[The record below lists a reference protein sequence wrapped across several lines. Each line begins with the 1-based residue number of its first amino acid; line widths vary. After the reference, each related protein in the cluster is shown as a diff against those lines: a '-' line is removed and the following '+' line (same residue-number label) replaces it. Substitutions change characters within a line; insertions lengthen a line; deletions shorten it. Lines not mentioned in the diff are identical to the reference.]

1 MVYLLVA
8 VVAAVAVVTAAM
20 ALTRPGGDSDDANM
34 PYFEARRGPL
44 TISVTESGTI
54 KARDQVIIKSEV
66 EGQTTIIQLVDE
78 GKMVEAGE
86 LLVEL
91 DASKLV
97 DSRLDQQIRVQN
109 AEASFIQARENMEVI
124 RSQGQSDIAKAQ
136 LNHQFAQED
145 LSQYVEGQYPKQ
157 KKESQSRIELAVEE
171 LTRAQE
177 KLRWSQRLQEES
189 YLSQSELEADRI
201 AAKRAELDHEL
212 SVADLQLLEKYTYER
227 KMTELNSNIEQTR
240 MELDRVQR
248 RARADIIQAEAN
260 LKAKEAEF
268 GQQKDKLAKFESQIE
283 KTKIYAP
290 IAGMVVYA
298 TSAQGS
304 WRGNAEPLDEG
315 QQVRERQE
323 LIYLPT
329 ANAMMAEI
337 SVHESSLDK
346 VKLSQRV
353 RITVDALPGQQFG
366 GTVAKIAPLPD
377 AASMWLNPDLKVFS
391 TQIHLDAG
399 SEGLR
404 TGMSCRAEIIVEQY
418 DDAVYVP
425 VQSVVR
431 IGNQPVV
438 YVMAGQRSEPRS
450 VRLGLDNNRMVRII
464 DGLEGGETVLMTPP
478 LSAGEVEAAAV
489 ADQTVDT
496 PTPKVDAAA
505 GSAPAPVPGTNVDAA
520 TPQPQ
525 PAAEAGQTGDED
537 AQRAERRR
545 QFENMSEEDRQKMR
559 ERFQNMSPEE
569 RQRMR
574 QQSGGGGGGNGGGRP
589 QGGAQP

>member
-1 MVYLLVA
+1 MAYLLVA
-8 VVAAVAVVTAAM
+8 VVAVAVVVTAAM
-20 ALTRPGGDSDDANM
+20 ALTRQGGDQNNANM
-34 PYFEARRGPL
+34 PLFEARRGPL
-44 TISVTESGTI
+44 TISVSEAGTI

-78 GKMVEAGE
+78 GTMVQPGD
-86 LLVEL
+86 LLIEL
-91 DASKLV
+91 DSSSLV
-97 DSRLDQQIRVQN
+97 DGRLDQQIRVQN
-109 AEASFIQARENMEVI
+109 AEAAFIQARENMEVI
-124 RSQGQSDIAKAQ
+124 RSQGQSDIAQAQ
-136 LNHQFAQED
+136 LNYQFAQED
-145 LSQYVEGQYPKQ
+145 LSQYVEGQYPMQ
-157 KKESQSRIELAVEE
+157 RKEAQSRIELAVEE

-212 SVADLQLLEKYTYER
+212 AVADLELLEKYTYAR
-227 KMTELNSNIEQTR
+227 RMTELNSNIEQTR
-240 MELDRVQR
+240 MELERVQR

-268 GQQKDKLAKFESQIE
+268 GQQKDKLAKIESQIE
-283 KTKIYAP
+283 KTKIFAP

-346 VKLSQRV
+346 VRLGQRV
-353 RITVDALPGQQFG
+353 RITVDALPGQQFS

-399 SEGLR
+399 SQGLR

-418 DDAVYVP
+418 EDAVHVP
-425 VQSVVR
+425 VQAVVR
-431 IGNQPVV
+431 VGNQPVV
-438 YVMAGQRSEPRS
+438 YVMQNQRSEPRA
-450 VRLGLDNNRMVRII
+450 VQLGLDNNRMVRIM
-464 DGLEGGETVLMTPP
+464 DGLQGGEMVLMTPP
-478 LSAGEVEAAAV
+478 LSAGEVAAAAV
-489 ADQTVDT
+489 AEQVADSPAVIAPAAA
-496 PTPKVDAAA
+496 PTP
-505 GSAPAPVPGTNVDAA
+505 APAA

-525 PAAEAGQTGDED
+525 PAAAESNPGEEDAD

-545 QFENMSEEDRQKMR
+545 QFENMTEEQRQQMR
-559 ERFQNMSPEE
+559 ERYQNMSPEE
-569 RQRMR
+569 RERMR
-574 QQSGGGGGGNGGGRP
+574 QQFGGGGGGGGGGGRNR
-589 QGGAQP
+589 GGQ